1 MRKIRNSLEN
11 KTEDPMASFKKYI
24 KTPSKKLHFTQIK
37 MSQLKE
43 VFKKMKKSSS
53 ASLDSITM
61 RTLYNVRHSILPL
74 ILQLINIINKTSI
87 FPDALKV
94 ARIIPIRKSY
104 QISSLSMENFRPV
117 CILSPISKIIE
128 KFWVKN
134 ILQHMKTNN
143 LIDENHQ
150 GGYPGRSSTTTVLEL
165 QQRIADIKRRKLIG
179 AVVQLDQSGA
189 YDVVSHSILGQKL
202 AHIGLSESA
211 VNTLL
216 SYLNERKQY
225 VRINASSSEL
235 LLTGNVSVGQGSVI
249 SGLLY
254 GIFTLDQH
262 CQMHEHRHKSSLEYV
277 KCEKPSINTF
287 VDDVFGLIVAKEKS
301 KLIENISNFIY
312 QLNKYYSNNE
322 LKNNAKK
329 SSVMMITDDISLK
342 NEPIYTIGITLK
354 HKKSFKILGTIF
366 SDDQKWNRHI
376 QEGNSS
382 LLAQLKKECLP

>member
-1 MRKIRNSLEN
+1 
-11 KTEDPMASFKKYI
+11 
-24 KTPSKKLHFTQIK
+24 
-37 MSQLKE
+37 
-43 VFKKMKKSSS
+43 MKKSSS

-87 FPDALKV
+87 FPDDLKV

-254 GIFTLDQH
+254 RIFTLDQH

-312 QLNKYYSNNE
+312 QLNKYYTNNE

-342 NEPIYTIGITLK
+342 MNQ
-354 HKKSFKILGTIF
+354 S
-366 SDDQKWNRHI
+366 I
-376 QEGNSS
+376 Q
-382 LLAQLKKECLP
+382 